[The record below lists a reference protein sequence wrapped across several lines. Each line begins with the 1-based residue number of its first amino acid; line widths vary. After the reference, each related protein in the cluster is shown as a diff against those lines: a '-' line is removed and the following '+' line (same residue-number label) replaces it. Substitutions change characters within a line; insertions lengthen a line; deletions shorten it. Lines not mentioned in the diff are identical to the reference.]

1 MLYFKQLLKNNFMD
15 LNIDTKVI
23 IDQINKNNFLPGL
36 YIVSTPIGNLADIS
50 IRSLSALSL
59 SSLILCEDTRT
70 SKKLT
75 TKYGIKNKLK
85 AFHKFNST
93 KEMPDIINKLKAGL
107 MISMISD
114 AGTPLISD
122 PGESLVN
129 TCIDEKIPI
138 YSIPG
143 ASSVLGS
150 IVISGIDTS
159 KFTFLG
165 FFPQNQ
171 KLKESFFERILY
183 SNETVII
190 FESPKRLKKLLLY
203 FINNLS
209 NRKIAV
215 IRELTK
221 KNEEVVR
228 GVPQFVY
235 DKFKERLNIK
245 GEVTIVIEGADL
257 NKKNQ
262 FNNEEIITLINLY
275 KLTLTDK
282 EIVIKIS
289 NKLNISKRVIYQLM
303 LDNKQ

>member
-1 MLYFKQLLKNNFMD
+1 MD
-15 LNIDTKVI
+15 LNINTNAV

-93 KEMPDIINKLKAGL
+93 KEIPDIINKLKAGL
-107 MISMISD
+107 IISIISD

-129 TCIDEKIPI
+129 ACIVEKIPI

-150 IVISGIDTS
+150 IVISGMDTS

-165 FFPQNQ
+165 FFPQNH
-171 KLKESFFERILY
+171 KLRESFFERILY

-209 NRKIAV
+209 SRKIAV

-228 GVPQFVY
+228 GAPQFVY
-235 DKFKERLNIK
+235 DKFKERVNIK
-245 GEVTIVIEGADL
+245 GEVTIIIEGADL

-262 FNNEEIITLINLY
+262 FDNEEIIALINLY
-275 KLTLTDK
+275 KVTLTDK

-303 LDNKQ
+303 LDNK

>member
-1 MLYFKQLLKNNFMD
+1 MN
-15 LNIDTKVI
+15 LNISTTAI

-50 IRSLSALSL
+50 IRALSALSL

-75 TKYGIKNKLK
+75 SKYGIKNTLK
-85 AFHKFNST
+85 SFHKFNSS
-93 KEMPDIINKLKAGL
+93 KELPAIIAKLKDGL
-107 MISMISD
+107 IVSIISD

-129 TCIDEKIPI
+129 KCIEEKISV
-138 YSIPG
+138 YSVPG

-165 FFPQNQ
+165 FFPQVK
-171 KLKESFFERILY
+171 KLKEAFLERIIDA
-183 SNETVII
+183 NETII
-190 FESPKRLKKLLLY
+190 LYESPRRLLKLLKY
-203 FINNLS
+203 FIDNIP

-215 IRELTK
+215 VRELTK

-228 GVPQFVY
+228 GSPELIY
-235 DKFKERLNIK
+235 SKFYNRPNIK
-245 GEVTIVIEGADL
+245 GEITLVIEGVEF
-257 NKKNQ
+257 NKKNH
-262 FNNEEIITLINLY
+262 FNNEEIIALINLY
-275 KLTLTDK
+275 KITLSEKDVVK
-282 EIVIKIS
+282 KIS
-289 NKLNISKRVIYQLM
+289 NKFNLSKRVIYQLII
-303 LDNKQ
+303 DNK

>member
-209 NRKIAV
+209 SRKIAV

-245 GEVTIVIEGADL
+245 GEVTIIIEGADL

-262 FNNEEIITLINLY
+262 FNNEEIIALINLY
-275 KLTLTDK
+275 KSTLSDK
-282 EIVIKIS
+282 DIVTKIS
-289 NKLNISKRVIYQLM
+289 NKFNLSKRVIYQLII
-303 LDNKQ
+303 DNK

>member
-1 MLYFKQLLKNNFMD
+1 MD

-209 NRKIAV
+209 SRKIAV

-245 GEVTIVIEGADL
+245 GEVTIIIEGADL

-289 NKLNISKRVIYQLM
+289 DKLNISKRVVYQLM
-303 LDNKQ
+303 LDNK

>member
-1 MLYFKQLLKNNFMD
+1 MN
-15 LNIDTKVI
+15 LNISTTAI

-50 IRSLSALSL
+50 IRALSALSL
-59 SSLILCEDTRT
+59 SSLILFEDTRT

-75 TKYGIKNKLK
+75 SKYGIKNTLK
-85 AFHKFNST
+85 SFHKFNSS
-93 KEMPDIINKLKAGL
+93 KELPSIIAKLKDGL
-107 MISMISD
+107 IVSIISD

-129 TCIDEKIPI
+129 KCIEEKISV

-165 FFPQNQ
+165 FFPQVK
-171 KLKESFFERILY
+171 KLKEAFVERIIDA
-183 SNETVII
+183 NETII
-190 FESPKRLKKLLLY
+190 LYESPRRLLKLLKY
-203 FINNLS
+203 FIDNIP

-215 IRELTK
+215 VRELTK

-228 GVPQFVY
+228 GSPEFIYSKFY
-235 DKFKERLNIK
+235 DRPNIK
-245 GEVTIVIEGADL
+245 GEITLVIDGVGF
-257 NKKNQ
+257 NKKNN
-262 FNNEEIITLINLY
+262 FNNEEIIALINLY
-275 KLTLTDK
+275 KGTLSDK
-282 EIVIKIS
+282 DIVTKIS
-289 NKLNISKRVIYQLM
+289 NKFNLSKRVIYQLII
-303 LDNKQ
+303 DNK

>member
-1 MLYFKQLLKNNFMD
+1 MN
-15 LNIDTKVI
+15 LNISTTAI

-50 IRSLSALSL
+50 IRALSALSL

-75 TKYGIKNKLK
+75 SKYGIKNTLK
-85 AFHKFNST
+85 SFHKFNSS
-93 KEMPDIINKLKAGL
+93 KELPAIIAKLKDGL
-107 MISMISD
+107 IVSIISD

-122 PGESLVN
+122 PGESIVKK
-129 TCIDEKIPI
+129 CIEEKISV

-165 FFPQNQ
+165 FFPQVK
-171 KLKESFFERILY
+171 KLKEAFLERIIDA
-183 SNETVII
+183 NETII
-190 FESPKRLKKLLLY
+190 LYESPRRLLKLLKY
-203 FINNLS
+203 FIDNIP

-215 IRELTK
+215 VRELTK

-228 GVPQFVY
+228 GSPEFIY
-235 DKFKERLNIK
+235 SKFYNRPNIK
-245 GEVTIVIEGADL
+245 GEITLVIEGVEF
-257 NKKNQ
+257 NKKNH
-262 FNNEEIITLINLY
+262 FNNEEIIALINLY
-275 KLTLTDK
+275 KSTLSDK
-282 EIVIKIS
+282 DIVTKIS
-289 NKLNISKRVIYQLM
+289 NKFNLSKRVIYQLII
-303 LDNKQ
+303 DNK

>member
-1 MLYFKQLLKNNFMD
+1 MD
-15 LNIDTKVI
+15 LNINTNAV

-93 KEMPDIINKLKAGL
+93 KEIPDIINKLQAGL
-107 MISMISD
+107 IISIISD

-129 TCIDEKIPI
+129 ACIAEKIPI

-150 IVISGIDTS
+150 IVISGMDTS

-171 KLKESFFERILY
+171 KPKESFFERILY

-209 NRKIAV
+209 SRKIAV

-228 GVPQFVY
+228 GAPQFVY
-235 DKFKERLNIK
+235 DKFKERVNIK
-245 GEVTIVIEGADL
+245 GEVTIIIEGADL

-262 FNNEEIITLINLY
+262 FDNEEIIALINLY
-275 KLTLTDK
+275 KVTLTDK

-303 LDNKQ
+303 LDNK

>member
-1 MLYFKQLLKNNFMD
+1 MN
-15 LNIDTKVI
+15 LNIDTKAI

-50 IRSLSALSL
+50 IRSLSILSL
-59 SSLILCEDTRT
+59 SSFILCEDTRT

-93 KEMPDIINKLKAGL
+93 KEMPNIINKLKAGL
-107 MISMISD
+107 IISIISD

-129 TCIDEKIPI
+129 ACIVEKIPI

-150 IVISGIDTS
+150 IVISGMDTS

-165 FFPQNQ
+165 FFPQNH
-171 KLKESFFERILY
+171 KLRESFFERILY

-209 NRKIAV
+209 SRKIAV

-228 GVPQFVY
+228 GAPQFVY
-235 DKFKERLNIK
+235 DKFKERVNIK
-245 GEVTIVIEGADL
+245 GEVTIIIEGADL

-262 FNNEEIITLINLY
+262 FDNEEIIALINLY
-275 KLTLTDK
+275 KVTLTDK

-303 LDNKQ
+303 LDNK

>member
-1 MLYFKQLLKNNFMD
+1 MN
-15 LNIDTKVI
+15 LNISTTAI

-50 IRSLSALSL
+50 IRALSALSL

-75 TKYGIKNKLK
+75 SKYGIKNTLK
-85 AFHKFNST
+85 SFHKFNSS
-93 KEMPDIINKLKAGL
+93 KELPSIIAKLKEGL
-107 MISMISD
+107 IVSIISD

-129 TCIDEKIPI
+129 KCIEEKISV

-165 FFPQNQ
+165 FFPQVK
-171 KLKESFFERILY
+171 KLKEAFVERIIDA
-183 SNETVII
+183 NETII
-190 FESPKRLKKLLLY
+190 LYESPRRLLKLLKYL
-203 FINNLS
+203 IDNIP

-215 IRELTK
+215 VRELTK

-228 GVPQFVY
+228 GSPESIY
-235 DKFKERLNIK
+235 SKFYNRPNIK
-245 GEVTIVIEGADL
+245 GEITLVIEGSKL
-257 NKKNQ
+257 NKKNH
-262 FNNEEIITLINLY
+262 FNNEEIIALINLY
-275 KLTLTDK
+275 KSTLSDK
-282 EIVIKIS
+282 DIVTKIS
-289 NKLNISKRVIYQLM
+289 SKFNLSKRVIYQLII
-303 LDNKQ
+303 DNK

>member
-1 MLYFKQLLKNNFMD
+1 MD
-15 LNIDTKVI
+15 LNINTNAV

-93 KEMPDIINKLKAGL
+93 KEIPDIINKLKAGL
-107 MISMISD
+107 IISIISD

-129 TCIDEKIPI
+129 ACIVEKIPI

-150 IVISGIDTS
+150 IVISGMDTS

-165 FFPQNQ
+165 FFPQNH

-209 NRKIAV
+209 SRKIAV

-228 GVPQFVY
+228 GAPQFVY
-235 DKFKERLNIK
+235 DKFKERVNIK
-245 GEVTIVIEGADL
+245 GEVTIIIEGADL

-262 FNNEEIITLINLY
+262 FDNEEIIALINLY
-275 KLTLTDK
+275 KVTLTDK

-303 LDNKQ
+303 LDNK

>member
-1 MLYFKQLLKNNFMD
+1 MNS
-15 LNIDTKVI
+15 NISTTAI

-50 IRSLSALSL
+50 IRALSALSL

-75 TKYGIKNKLK
+75 SKYGIKNTLK
-85 AFHKFNST
+85 SFHKFNSS
-93 KEMPDIINKLKAGL
+93 KELPAIIEKLKDGL
-107 MISMISD
+107 IVSIISD

-129 TCIDEKIPI
+129 KCIEEKISV

-150 IVISGIDTS
+150 IVISGIDTG

-165 FFPQNQ
+165 FFPQVK
-171 KLKESFFERILY
+171 KLKENFIERIINA
-183 SNETVII
+183 NETIVLY
-190 FESPKRLKKLLLY
+190 ESPRRLLKLLKY
-203 FINNLS
+203 FIDNIP

-215 IRELTK
+215 VRELTK

-228 GVPQFVY
+228 GSPEFIY
-235 DKFKERLNIK
+235 SKFYNRPNIK
-245 GEVTIVIEGADL
+245 GEITLVIEGVEL
-257 NKKNQ
+257 NKKNH

-275 KLTLTDK
+275 KSTLSDK
-282 EIVIKIS
+282 DIVTKIS
-289 NKLNISKRVIYQLM
+289 NKFNISKRVIYQLII
-303 LDNKQ
+303 DNK

>member
-1 MLYFKQLLKNNFMD
+1 MN
-15 LNIDTKVI
+15 LNISTTAI

-50 IRSLSALSL
+50 IRALSALSL

-75 TKYGIKNKLK
+75 SKYGIKNTLK
-85 AFHKFNST
+85 SFHKFNSS
-93 KEMPDIINKLKAGL
+93 KELPAIIAKLKDGL
-107 MISMISD
+107 IVSIISD

-129 TCIDEKIPI
+129 KCIEEKISV

-165 FFPQNQ
+165 FFPQVK
-171 KLKESFFERILY
+171 KLKEAFLERIIDA
-183 SNETVII
+183 NETII
-190 FESPKRLKKLLLY
+190 LYESPRRLLKLLKY
-203 FINNLS
+203 FIDNIP

-215 IRELTK
+215 VRELTK

-228 GVPQFVY
+228 GSPEFIY
-235 DKFKERLNIK
+235 SKFYNRPNIK
-245 GEVTIVIEGADL
+245 GEITLVIEGVEF
-257 NKKNQ
+257 NKKNH
-262 FNNEEIITLINLY
+262 FNNEEIIALINLY
-275 KLTLTDK
+275 KITLSDK
-282 EIVIKIS
+282 DIVKKIS
-289 NKLNISKRVIYQLM
+289 NKFNLSKRVIYQLII
-303 LDNKQ
+303 DNK

>member
-1 MLYFKQLLKNNFMD
+1 MN
-15 LNIDTKVI
+15 LNISTTAI

-50 IRSLSALSL
+50 IRALSALSL

-75 TKYGIKNKLK
+75 SKYGIKNTLK
-85 AFHKFNST
+85 SFHKFNSS
-93 KEMPDIINKLKAGL
+93 KELPSIIAKLKDGL
-107 MISMISD
+107 IVSIISD

-129 TCIDEKIPI
+129 KCIEEKISV

-165 FFPQNQ
+165 FFPQVK
-171 KLKESFFERILY
+171 KLKEAFLERIIDA
-183 SNETVII
+183 NETII
-190 FESPKRLKKLLLY
+190 LYESPRRLLKLLKY
-203 FINNLS
+203 FIDNIP

-215 IRELTK
+215 VRELTK

-228 GVPQFVY
+228 GSPESIY
-235 DKFKERLNIK
+235 SKFYNRTNIK
-245 GEVTIVIEGADL
+245 GEITLVIEGVEF
-257 NKKNQ
+257 NKKNH
-262 FNNEEIITLINLY
+262 FNNEEIIALINLY
-275 KLTLTDK
+275 KSTLSDK
-282 EIVIKIS
+282 DIVTKIS
-289 NKLNISKRVIYQLM
+289 NKFNLSKRVIYQLII
-303 LDNKQ
+303 DNK

>member
-1 MLYFKQLLKNNFMD
+1 MD

-59 SSLILCEDTRT
+59 SSFILCEDTRT

-209 NRKIAV
+209 SRKIAV

-245 GEVTIVIEGADL
+245 GEVTIIIEGADL

-289 NKLNISKRVIYQLM
+289 DKLNISKRVIYQLM
-303 LDNKQ
+303 LDNK

>member
-1 MLYFKQLLKNNFMD
+1 MD
-15 LNIDTKVI
+15 LNINTNAV

-93 KEMPDIINKLKAGL
+93 KEIPDIINKLKAGL
-107 MISMISD
+107 IISIISD

-150 IVISGIDTS
+150 IVISGMDTS

-165 FFPQNQ
+165 FFPQNH
-171 KLKESFFERILY
+171 KLRESFFERILY

-209 NRKIAV
+209 SRKIAV

-228 GVPQFVY
+228 GAPQFVY
-235 DKFKERLNIK
+235 DKFKERVNIK
-245 GEVTIVIEGADL
+245 GEVTIIIEGADL

-262 FNNEEIITLINLY
+262 FDNEEIIALINLY
-275 KLTLTDK
+275 KVTLTDK

-303 LDNKQ
+303 LDNK

>member
-1 MLYFKQLLKNNFMD
+1 MD
-15 LNIDTKVI
+15 LNIDTNAI

-50 IRSLSALSL
+50 IRSLSVLSL
-59 SSLILCEDTRT
+59 SAFILCEDTRT

-85 AFHKFNST
+85 AFHKFNSS
-93 KEMPDIINKLKAGL
+93 KEMPDIIDKLKAGL
-107 MISMISD
+107 IISIISD

-129 TCIDEKIPI
+129 TCINEKIPI

-150 IVISGIDTS
+150 IVVSGMDTS

-165 FFPQNQ
+165 FFPQTQ
-171 KLKESFFERILY
+171 KLKEHFFERILY
-183 SNETVII
+183 YNETLII
-190 FESPKRLKKLLLY
+190 FESPKRLKKLLSYL
-203 FINNLS
+203 INNLS
-209 NRKIAV
+209 SRKIAV

-228 GVPQFVY
+228 GEPQFVY
-235 DKFKERLNIK
+235 DKFKDRLNIK
-245 GEVTIVIEGADL
+245 GEVTIIIEGADL

-262 FNNEEIITLINLY
+262 FNNEEIIALINLY
-275 KLTLTDK
+275 KGTLTDK
-282 EIVIKIS
+282 EVVIKIS
-289 NKLNISKRVIYQLM
+289 NKLNISKRVIYQLI
-303 LDNKQ
+303 LDNK

>member
-1 MLYFKQLLKNNFMD
+1 M
-15 LNIDTKVI
+15 
-23 IDQINKNNFLPGL
+23 PGL

-75 TKYGIKNKLK
+75 TKYGIKNSLK

-93 KEMPDIINKLKAGL
+93 KEIPNILRKLKEGL
-107 MISMISD
+107 IVSIISD

-129 TCIDEKIPI
+129 KCIEEKISV

-150 IVISGIDTS
+150 VVVSGIDAS

-165 FFPQNQ
+165 FSPQVK
-171 KLKESFFERILY
+171 KLKENFLEKIIY

-190 FESPKRLKKLLLY
+190 FESPKRLKKLLLTL
-203 FINNLS
+203 IENIPS
-209 NRKIAV
+209 RKIAV

-228 GVPQFVY
+228 GIPQFIY
-235 DKFKERLNIK
+235 DQFNDRINIK
-245 GEVTIVIEGADL
+245 GEITLVIEGTDFD
-257 NKKNQ
+257 KKNQ
-262 FNNEEIITLINLY
+262 FSNDEISVLINLY
-275 KLTLTDK
+275 RKTLSDK
-282 EIVIKIS
+282 DIVTKIS
-289 NKLNISKRVIYQLM
+289 NKFNVSKRVVYQLII
-303 LDNKQ
+303 DSKK

>member
-1 MLYFKQLLKNNFMD
+1 MN
-15 LNIDTKVI
+15 LNISTTAI

-50 IRSLSALSL
+50 IRALSALSL

-75 TKYGIKNKLK
+75 SKYGIKNSLK
-85 AFHKFNST
+85 SFHKFNSS
-93 KEMPDIINKLKAGL
+93 KELPTIIAKLKDGL
-107 MISMISD
+107 IVSIISD

-122 PGESLVN
+122 PGGSLVN
-129 TCIDEKIPI
+129 KCIEENISV

-165 FFPQNQ
+165 FFPQVK
-171 KLKESFFERILY
+171 KLKESFLKRIIDANETIILY
-183 SNETVII
+183 
-190 FESPKRLKKLLLY
+190 ESPRRLLKLLKY
-203 FINNLS
+203 FIDNIP

-215 IRELTK
+215 VRELTK

-228 GVPQFVY
+228 GSPEFIYSKFY
-235 DKFKERLNIK
+235 DRLNIK
-245 GEVTIVIEGADL
+245 GEITLVIEGVEF
-257 NKKNQ
+257 NKKNH
-262 FNNEEIITLINLY
+262 FNNEEIIALINLY
-275 KLTLTDK
+275 KGTLSDK
-282 EIVIKIS
+282 DIVKKIS
-289 NKLNISKRVIYQLM
+289 NKFNLSKRVIYQLII
-303 LDNKQ
+303 DNK

>member
-1 MLYFKQLLKNNFMD
+1 MN
-15 LNIDTKVI
+15 LNISTTAI

-50 IRSLSALSL
+50 ILALSALSL

-75 TKYGIKNKLK
+75 SKYGIKNTLK
-85 AFHKFNST
+85 SFHKFNTS
-93 KEMPDIINKLKAGL
+93 KELPAIIAKLKDGL
-107 MISMISD
+107 IVSIISD

-129 TCIDEKIPI
+129 KCIEEKISV
-138 YSIPG
+138 YSVPG

-165 FFPQNQ
+165 FFPQVK
-171 KLKESFFERILY
+171 KLKEAFLERIIDA
-183 SNETVII
+183 NETII
-190 FESPKRLKKLLLY
+190 LYESPRRLLKLLKY
-203 FINNLS
+203 FIDNIP

-215 IRELTK
+215 VRELTK

-228 GVPQFVY
+228 GSPELIY
-235 DKFKERLNIK
+235 SKFYNRPNIK
-245 GEVTIVIEGADL
+245 GEITLVIEGVEF
-257 NKKNQ
+257 NKKNH
-262 FNNEEIITLINLY
+262 FNNEEIIALINLY
-275 KLTLTDK
+275 KITLSDRD
-282 EIVIKIS
+282 IVKKIS
-289 NKLNISKRVIYQLM
+289 NKFNLSKRVIYQLII
-303 LDNKQ
+303 DNK

>member
-1 MLYFKQLLKNNFMD
+1 MD
-15 LNIDTKVI
+15 LNISTTAI
-23 IDQINKNNFLPGL
+23 IDQLNKNNFLPGL

-75 TKYGIKNKLK
+75 TKYGIKNSLK

-93 KEMPDIINKLKAGL
+93 KEIPNILRKLKEGL
-107 MISMISD
+107 IVSIISD

-129 TCIDEKIPI
+129 KCIEEKISV

-150 IVISGIDTS
+150 VVVSGIDAS

-165 FFPQNQ
+165 FSPQVK
-171 KLKESFFERILY
+171 KLKENFLEKIIY

-190 FESPKRLKKLLLY
+190 FESPKRLKKLLLTL
-203 FINNLS
+203 IENIPS
-209 NRKIAV
+209 RKIAV

-228 GVPQFVY
+228 GIPQFIY
-235 DKFKERLNIK
+235 DQFNDRINIK
-245 GEVTIVIEGADL
+245 GEITLVIEGTDFD
-257 NKKNQ
+257 KKNQ
-262 FNNEEIITLINLY
+262 FSNDEISVLINLY
-275 KLTLTDK
+275 RKTLSDK
-282 EIVIKIS
+282 DIVTKIS
-289 NKLNISKRVIYQLM
+289 NKFNVSKRVVYQLII
-303 LDNKQ
+303 DSKK